1 MRMPILPA
9 GGLAVLVLVAAAG
22 CSNTQATSRQ
32 ADLTYQRLAA
42 GPADAPAAPGRT
54 LPDTSA
60 PPTGHTPVLFF
71 APRAEPAPL
80 DAAPAEVAAA
90 AQPGGSAESPAPA
103 NPAAGEKT
111 VKPGEFPP
119 FPEGTFW
126 EVVKSDVRA
135 APGKLWNGTKLSFG
149 NLTNIAILGG
159 TFGID
164 RIVRYNCDARVRHEL
179 NKEQSD
185 WHATGDF
192 GEVLGHPGLHF
203 GLAGAWY
210 FMSVAN
216 RDEKNRELSK
226 TLIEALAINDLTTGL
241 LQASVNQ
248 KDPRGDYYSW
258 PSGHTSSSFCVA
270 AVLHE
275 YYGWQVGIPAYLA
288 SAGIAATRVGDRKH
302 NISDVI
308 FGAGLGLVIGHS
320 VVKGELPQVGGFAIL
335 PYAGDDD
342 TLGVMLLK
350 QW

>member
-1 MRMPILPA
+1 MQKMTP
-9 GGLAVLVLVAAAG
+9 LAWALAATLLAAVAG
-22 CSNTQATSRQ
+22 CSSTQATSRQ

-42 GPADAPAAPGRT
+42 GSADTSAAPGRT
-54 LPDTSA
+54 LPGTFA
-60 PPTGHTPVLFF
+60 PPAGRTPVLFF

-80 DAAPAEVAAA
+80 DAAPVEVAAA
-90 AQPGGSAESPAPA
+90 GQPAGAAEPAAAAAPA
-103 NPAAGEKT
+103 GETAAKR
-111 VKPGEFPP
+111 GEFPP

-126 EVVKSDVRA
+126 DVVKSDLKA

-149 NLTNIAILGG
+149 DPGNLLILSA
-159 TFGID
+159 TFGVD
-164 RIVRYNCDARVRHEL
+164 RIVRNNADDRARHEL
-179 NKEQSD
+179 TKEKSN
-185 WHATGDF
+185 WTACGDF

-210 FMSVAN
+210 AVSVAN

-226 TLIEALAINDLTTGL
+226 VLIEALAINDITTGV

-248 KDPRGDYYSW
+248 HDPRGDKYGW
-258 PSGHTSSSFCVA
+258 PSGHASSSFCVA

-275 YYGWQVGIPAYLA
+275 YYGWQVGVPAYVV
-288 SAGIAATRVGDRKH
+288 SGCIAATRVGERKH

-320 VVKGELPQVGGFAIL
+320 VVKGELPQLGGFSIL
-335 PYAGDDD
+335 PYADDD
-342 TLGVMLLK
+342 ATGVMLMK